1 MICEKC
7 GQWLD
12 DGTTVCS
19 KCGAVYNSGNAQGA
33 GAAAAQTAQQS
44 MVQTAQQSMAQT
56 GNPAGQPMPT
66 AANAYGESAGP
77 VFQPGMTKEEF
88 DKHTNIVNVKKQISA
103 CGIACY
109 IIAGANALLT
119 LMEAF
124 SIAGISVLLV
134 LMEVFSNVLGILLI
148 LGMGLGIHLAKS
160 RVCSIILMVCATINV
175 INVINATIANG
186 GRITGWWVLVV
197 GIYAIINTFKYQKA
211 WAEYQQTG
219 IVPDISPKKG
229 K

>member
-7 GQWLD
+7 GQWME

-19 KCGAVYNSGNAQGA
+19 KCGAVYNSENAQGA
-33 GAAAAQTAQQS
+33 GATAAQTAQQS
-44 MVQTAQQSMAQT
+44 VVQTAQQSMAQT

-77 VFQPGMTKEEF
+77 VRQPGMTKKEF
-88 DKHTNIVNVKKQISA
+88 DKHTNIVNVKKQITGTA
-103 CGIACY
+103 IACY
-109 IIAGANALLT
+109 VIVGINALLAF
-119 LMEAF
+119 MVAF
-124 SIAGISVLLV
+124 SNILD
-134 LMEVFSNVLGILLI
+134 ILLM

-160 RVCSIILMVCATINV
+160 RVCSIILTVYGAFNMI
-175 INVINATIANG
+175 IMTIANG
-186 GRITGWWVLVV
+186 SVTGWWILVV

-219 IVPDISPKKG
+219 IVPDISPKKN

>member
-7 GQWLD
+7 GQWME

-33 GAAAAQTAQQS
+33 GATAAQTAQQS
-44 MVQTAQQSMAQT
+44 VIQTAQQSMAQT

-77 VFQPGMTKEEF
+77 VRQPGMTKKEF
-88 DKHTNIVNVKKQISA
+88 DKHTNIVNVKKQITGTA
-103 CGIACY
+103 IACY
-109 IIAGANALLT
+109 VIVGINALLAF
-119 LMEAF
+119 MVAF
-124 SIAGISVLLV
+124 SNILD
-134 LMEVFSNVLGILLI
+134 ILLM

-160 RVCSIILMVCATINV
+160 RVCSIILTVYGAFNMI
-175 INVINATIANG
+175 IMTIANG
-186 GRITGWWVLVV
+186 SVTGWWILVV

>member
-7 GQWLD
+7 GQWME

-19 KCGAVYNSGNAQGA
+19 KCGAVYNSGNAQEA

-44 MVQTAQQSMAQT
+44 MVQTAQQSVVQTAQQSMAQT

-77 VFQPGMTKEEF
+77 VRQPGMTKEEF
-88 DKHTNIVNVKKQISA
+88 GKHTNIVNVKKQISA

-109 IIAGANALLT
+109 V
-119 LMEAF
+119 
-124 SIAGISVLLV
+124 IAGINVFLAFIV
-134 LMEVFSNVLGILLI
+134 EFSNVLDILLM

-160 RVCSIILMVCATINV
+160 RVCAIILTVYGTINV
-175 INVINATIANG
+175 IVMTIANESLS
-186 GRITGWWVLVV
+186 GWWILVV
-197 GIYAIINTFKYQKA
+197 GIYAIINTFKFQKA

>member
-7 GQWLD
+7 GQWMD

-19 KCGAVYNSGNAQGA
+19 KCGAVYNSENAQGA
-33 GAAAAQTAQQS
+33 GATAA
-44 MVQTAQQSMAQT
+44 QTAQQSMAQT
-56 GNPAGQPMPT
+56 GNPTGQPMPT

-77 VFQPGMTKEEF
+77 VRQPGMTKKEF
-88 DKHTNIVNVKKQISA
+88 DKHTNIVNVKKQITGA
-103 CGIACY
+103 AIGCY
-109 IIAGANALLT
+109 IIAGINLL
-119 LMEAF
+119 LAFLVAF
-124 SIAGISVLLV
+124 SNILD
-134 LMEVFSNVLGILLI
+134 ILLM

-160 RVCSIILMVCATINV
+160 RVCSIILTVYGV
-175 INVINATIANG
+175 INVIVMTIANESLS
-186 GRITGWWVLVV
+186 GWWILVV

>member
-7 GQWLD
+7 GQWME

-19 KCGAVYNSGNAQGA
+19 KCGAVYNTGNAQGA
-33 GAAAAQTAQQS
+33 GATAAQTAQQS
-44 MVQTAQQSMAQT
+44 VVQTAQQSMAQT

-77 VFQPGMTKEEF
+77 VRQPGMTKKEF
-88 DKHTNIVNVKKQISA
+88 DKHTNIVNVKKQITGTA
-103 CGIACY
+103 IVGYVIVGINLILAF
-109 IIAGANALLT
+109 AT
-119 LMEAF
+119 AF
-124 SIAGISVLLV
+124 SNILDVLL
-134 LMEVFSNVLGILLI
+134 M
-148 LGMGLGIHLAKS
+148 LGMSLGIHLAKS
-160 RVCSIILMVCATINV
+160 RVCAIILTVYGAFNMIVM
-175 INVINATIANG
+175 TIANG
-186 GRITGWWVLVV
+186 GIAGWWILLV

-219 IVPDISPKKG
+219 IVPDLTQKKN

>member
-7 GQWLD
+7 GQWMD

-19 KCGAVYNSGNAQGA
+19 KCGAVYNSGNAQEA
-33 GAAAAQTAQQS
+33 GATAAQTAQQS
-44 MVQTAQQSMAQT
+44 EVQTAQQGMVQTAQQSVVQTAQQSMAQT

-66 AANAYGESAGP
+66 AGNAYGESAGP
-77 VFQPGMTKEEF
+77 VFQPGMTKKEF

-109 IIAGANALLT
+109 IIAGVNVLLT
-119 LMEAF
+119 FVVAF
-124 SIAGISVLLV
+124 ANIPY
-134 LMEVFSNVLGILLI
+134 ILLM
-148 LGMGLGIHLAKS
+148 LGMGLGIHLANS
-160 RVCSIILMVCATINV
+160 RVCSIILMVCVTINV
-175 INVINATIANG
+175 INAALENK
-186 GRITGWWVLVV
+186 GRVTGWWILLV

-211 WAEYQQTG
+211 WAEYQKTG
-219 IVPDISPKKG
+219 IVPDISPKKN